1 MPRAIAIFRKDAR
14 HLWPYIT
21 IFLILMALAAL
32 LDPTYTGRDSSSYT
46 LLSSLLPLACWAL
59 IVASI
64 HEEKLPGDRQYWL
77 TRPISWR
84 DLLAAK
90 ALFVVAFINLPLL
103 LSHLAVWLAL
113 GIPPL
118 EHLPALLWKQVF
130 FSAFYILPVAALAA
144 ITRNIGQVILAA
156 LLIVVPAFP
165 LEQFLFARFRLSWGG
180 REWLLTA
187 SEAAVLSCGIA
198 ALLVLQYSRRRTALA
213 RVLAAAVALA
223 ALAVFYTPPGRGSS
237 HVTAFRISLDSGRGR
252 PDRPQPNGWNTVGLE
267 IPVRIQGFPRDVQF
281 MKNLM
286 TVQIESAS
294 AGAWHPAFAEG
305 GLHDVADGG
314 GWLTILVSKPVFMEM
329 KDAPADVSGALG
341 YTLFGEPQALPP
353 PKNHAVIVPRIGV
366 CSEGAGLSATLSV
379 VCYSPFPQ
387 ASLYLGSPR
396 SGANWIIPMGFVGAP
411 LPTAAGFE
419 PVTKFTSQLPFASWK
434 DTGDARLIAARPIER
449 VDLRFEFRGVRLADF
464 AGKWDNR

>member
-1 MPRAIAIFRKDAR
+1 MSRVIAIFLKDAR
-14 HLWPYIT
+14 HLWPHIT
-21 IFLILMALAAL
+21 VFLSLMVAAAL
-32 LDPTYTGRDSSSYT
+32 LDPTYTRRDSSSYT
-46 LLSSLLPLACWAL
+46 LLSSLLPLACWGL
-59 IVASI
+59 IIVSI

-103 LSHLAVWLAL
+103 LCHLAVWLAL
-113 GIPPL
+113 GIPPSA
-118 EHLPALLWKQVF
+118 HLPALLWKQVF
-130 FSAFYILPVAALAA
+130 FSAFCILPVAALAA

-156 LLIVVPAFP
+156 LLIVVPAAL
-165 LEQFLFARFRLSWGG
+165 LEQFLFTRFRLAWGG

-198 ALLVLQYSRRRTALA
+198 ALLVLQYSRRRTVLA

-223 ALAVFYTPPGRGSS
+223 ALAVFYASAGGRTSPA
-237 HVTAFRISLDSGRGR
+237 TALRISLDSGRGR

-267 IPVRIQGFPRDVQF
+267 IPVRIEGFPRDVQL

-286 TVQIESAS
+286 TVQVESTNG
-294 AGAWHPAFAEG
+294 GAWRPTFAEG
-305 GLHDVADGG
+305 GLHDVADGR

-329 KDAPADVSGALG
+329 KNAPVDVSGALE

-353 PKNHAVIVPRIGV
+353 PKDHAVVVPRIGV
-366 CSEGAGLSATLSV
+366 CSQGAGLSGTLSV
-379 VCYSPFPQ
+379 VCYTPFPQ
-387 ASLYLGSPR
+387 ASLYLGTPR

-411 LPTAAGFE
+411 LPTAAGFQ

-434 DTGDARLIAARPIER
+434 DTGDARLIATRPIER
-449 VDLRFEFRGVRLADF
+449 IALRFEFRGVRLADF
-464 AGKWDNR
+464 AGK